1 MTPRLR
7 GRLAD
12 ALLVAAITVFTAV
25 VSQRWAGLDTPD
37 SSFYAS
43 LGLFGDEVTDRSVIQ
58 SYYWTRLG
66 YIAPV
71 QALTGLLGAWPGLA
85 VHRVLL
91 IALMVTSLFAAAR
104 VFTSRPTA
112 TVVTTILMM
121 NTVVLAYLGNPYVT
135 GSALAG
141 ISIALAAGLFPSRRS
156 CAVAGVALGWLA
168 MTHPTGALLAG
179 TVWLA
184 LRIHARLRAL
194 DLVVTAA
201 AAAVTFGAFLLVGR
215 LVFPRMDWFDT
226 YFTWNAQLN
235 YSDFASRDPVWLQ
248 DISLLVPLAVLIATA
263 CSWALNRHERW
274 AQLPFLLSA
283 SSIGFMLV
291 FSPIMGG
298 IALEAPMYQAMLW
311 PPALLATGILV
322 AGRIGEAPWRPLGY
336 ATAAAGVLVVVVAG
350 HWPGALSLAA
360 GLVVAILLAALLV
373 GASSGWPRPDRSATV
388 VVVVIA
394 AMSLALAS
402 AQLLQNSR
410 RSLGLYYLSPYAN
423 AFDDNAISDKL
434 HTAVNAQE
442 WLLSRTSDSDRILN
456 WVDGDW
462 VGGDREL
469 YVVAAMQLWGE
480 NRVTLEPEV
489 TADDIARLDSIRP
502 SVLQLVGPTMDGIQ
516 RFWSSLPSGLRAT
529 PPECYDFAWPTAA
542 VTQGHSCLTRLDW
555 SSS

>member
-12 ALLVAAITVFTAV
+12 ALLITAITAFTAV
-25 VSQRWAGLDTPD
+25 ASQRWAGLDTPD

-43 LGLFGDEVTDRSVIQ
+43 LGLFGDDVTDRSVIQ

-71 QALTGLLGAWPGLA
+71 RALTGILGAWPGLA
-85 VHRVLL
+85 VYRVLL
-91 IALMVTSLFAAAR
+91 ILLVVASLYVAAR
-104 VFTSRPTA
+104 VFGSRSA
-112 TVVTTILMM
+112 AAVVTAILVMS
-121 NTVVLAYLGNPYVT
+121 TVVLAYLGNPYVT

-141 ISIALAAGLFPSRRS
+141 ISVAIAAGILPSRRA

-168 MTHPTGALLAG
+168 MTNPTGALLAG
-179 TVWLA
+179 TIWLA
-184 LRIHARLRAL
+184 LRIHARRRAL
-194 DLVVTAA
+194 DLAIAGV

-215 LVFPRMDWFDT
+215 VIFPRMDWFET
-226 YFTWNAQLN
+226 YFTWNAKLN
-235 YSDFASRDPVWLQ
+235 YSDFASREPVWLH
-248 DISLLVPLAVLIATA
+248 DISLLVPLAVLIAAA
-263 CSWALNRHERW
+263 CSWALNRNERW
-274 AQLPFLLSA
+274 AQLPFLISA

-311 PPALLATGILV
+311 PPALFATGILV
-322 AGRIGEAPWRPLGY
+322 AGRIGEVPWRPPAY
-336 ATAAAGVLVVVVAG
+336 AAAAVGLLLVVGAG
-350 HWPGALSLAA
+350 HWPGAMTFALGLA
-360 GLVVAILLAALLV
+360 VAVLLAALLV
-373 GASSGWPRPDRSATV
+373 GGVGVWRRPDAPAA
-388 VVVVIA
+388 VVVIVL

-410 RSLGLYYLSPYAN
+410 RALGLYYLSPYSN
-423 AFDDNAISDKL
+423 AFNDNPISDKL

-442 WLLSRTSDSDRILN
+442 WLLSRTSDSDRILS

-462 VGGDREL
+462 AGGDREL

-480 NRVTLEPEV
+480 NRVTLEPTP

-502 SVLQLVGPTMDGIQ
+502 SVLQLVGPRMDGIL
-516 RFWSSLPSGLRAT
+516 RFWSSLPGSLRAS
-529 PPECYDFAWPTAA
+529 PPECYDFAWPMGAIA
-542 VTQGHSCLTRLDW
+542 QGHSCLTRLDW
-555 SSS
+555 TSS